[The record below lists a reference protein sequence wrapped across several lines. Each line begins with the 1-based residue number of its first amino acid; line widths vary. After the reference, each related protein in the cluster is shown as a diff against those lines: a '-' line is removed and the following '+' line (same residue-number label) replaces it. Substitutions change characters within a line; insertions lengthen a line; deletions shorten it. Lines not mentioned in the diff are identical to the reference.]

1 MDKEIIQLFVTQQY
15 EKEIGS
21 ILSNTEIDMY
31 IGLGIKLLEDA
42 QEVVENKLFDEAGK
56 TKEEVDLDIERIEY
70 NLNEFTKAFMSKEN
84 AFVIVNDDK
93 PMFFHMN

>member
-42 QEVVENKLFDEAGK
+42 QEVVENKLFDEARK
-56 TKEEVDLDIERIEY
+56 TREEVDLDIERIEY
-70 NLNEFTKAFMSKEN
+70 NLNEFTKAFMTKEN
-84 AFVIVNDDK
+84 AIVIVKDDK